1 MATLQEGKNDFH
13 IFMKTLP
20 QADYVLKFDD
30 FIKVY
35 IEYSSFLYFPRQSL
49 KKFTF
54 VKWSDSIFFL
64 LGLYPIVKIN
74 LAKTIYRVF
83 NVENIV

>member
-30 FIKVY
+30 FIKV
-35 IEYSSFLYFPRQSL
+35 
-49 KKFTF
+49 
-54 VKWSDSIFFL
+54 
-64 LGLYPIVKIN
+64 
-74 LAKTIYRVF
+74 
-83 NVENIV
+83 